1 MSTQNSKKYWI
12 IHFCGR
18 IPELFKAK
26 ILLLWRIGPAQQYVR
41 MTSTV
46 LRFLPNYY
54 FTYLLIHIPTIARFI
69 SFFMLKITSD
79 LQLESL
85 ANTGDSSVYQLTHAC
100 VLPLHWSIGFICL
113 YNIVSF
119 IKHSYFVLLLVSLET
134 EEHWRHWHA

>member
-1 MSTQNSKKYWI
+1 MQKTDWRLVLQGLILIGTCSSVACIPNESFGKVTTFFETLESSLKLIQLKFTLNFLLLRLVSTQNSKKYWI

-69 SFFMLKITSD
+69 R
-79 LQLESL
+79 SL
-85 ANTGDSSVYQLTHAC
+85 C
-100 VLPLHWSIGFICL
+100 
-113 YNIVSF
+113 
-119 IKHSYFVLLLVSLET
+119 
-134 EEHWRHWHA
+134 